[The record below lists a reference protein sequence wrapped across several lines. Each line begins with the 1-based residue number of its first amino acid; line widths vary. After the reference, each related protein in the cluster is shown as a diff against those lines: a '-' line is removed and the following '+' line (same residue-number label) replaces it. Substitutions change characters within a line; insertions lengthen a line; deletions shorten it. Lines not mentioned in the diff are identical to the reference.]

1 MGSYFQA
8 RYTNGKL
15 INNVA
20 NYGAKTNTE
29 LKMTRN
35 GVYVDISL
43 IIHDDIY
50 PLFNSYHIE
59 KIKHCIDNNYE
70 NGLSLIKLYNIKQEY
85 ELFGND
91 IFKFIVDEHLI
102 NINQNKLY
110 NDYVINNNSNKL
122 LIELKKRLKYTI
134 HTLIDVPFHITNG
147 GKLLPSD
154 WIGREFK
161 NGFEFHREID
171 KLDTRINSPPCTYLC
186 TYGLEIVHDNNVFA
200 YTKNIMNCIFYDHD
214 TCKFDINNPLDKS
227 LDKSLVYIP
236 LLNTNIV
243 FDEQQIFSNE
253 TNYISGSVSYYVSL
267 LQKSIRRCNEACL
280 IDSIEN
286 LVKIKPFNN
295 PLMNYKLVNPTRQ
308 LFWRLF
314 ISIIEDIGMY
324 KSCNY
329 LDIFDLIIYCKI
341 FQLYPYKQIN
351 KKILNKVIKL
361 SKRLVKVYDYIDH
374 FKYKKLHIDKSMQLF
389 NLIKINRLH
398 AGLFIAYNNEYG
410 MKSDFEMINRLFSC
424 KEIIDLDNSKYSKK
438 HNYSNI
444 ESYIKSDIKT
454 NIKLISIDTHTNP
467 NIMTEL
473 QNMYYTTDIKKSLN
487 DYSKDIW
494 NKSSCFN
501 IRKHELNNDDI
512 NLNDFRNNLLYIQYC
527 LYNNKSTLNVETDTL
542 LYNYI
547 KRQKKI
553 DTLLKNK
560 YEKMLNK
567 KRKLIKQ
574 FLPLRKRI
582 YEQILLSSDKNFFNY
597 KNDKVYP
604 ILTNDMLKFKIK
616 ENIIDITHDKYNEIL
631 DIYEQNK
638 SNKVCIT
645 NDIKKKYNFKTN
657 CIDIQTHSI
666 EELII
671 TNNYYEIKINNYWMN
686 LLLDYLLNNYTNIE
700 TYIIYNSLLK
710 LNIPDDVIIRNN
722 LLQYIPVNILQLLC
736 TRIYGA
742 LTDKDGDTIALFS
755 QIDRHGGSKGEAIDE
770 YNEGYLVRIMDI
782 LTILYPCFKY
792 IGKYKYKIIT
802 PSIPFSIFKNTIN
815 KIMISHNTINK
826 NPMKIKTKLWI
837 HQERTKQFVID
848 GIQKYNQRGFGDASS
863 VGSGKTLTALSIL
876 ETLDYNLHNYLILV
890 PNNQLYDVWIDEI
903 KKHLDKINI
912 YAQKS
917 NGVYEIIK
925 KSKKSSSIY
934 ITTMSRNRDHPLNE
948 SIAFIIIDECIS
960 VQNKNAK
967 WTVQCYKDVIR
978 SKYGVLMLSATFFK
992 TRYDKLFY
1000 LLKMLNTDIIEK
1012 QEYLDTILN
1021 TAINANIITSKRQ
1034 WDVQTYNINETDE
1047 FYIEYNKI
1055 KNSKLDSNTKYI
1067 ELKKLINK
1075 IDWIDIIIN
1084 KLILLSKKQHKIIYF
1099 SDSEKELKLLKDKKH
1114 PKICFYPDI
1123 SKNICCINI
1132 HKGSHGINNL
1142 IKYDTILSKPVTNDI
1157 EIQMKGRLDRG
1168 NNEHNKLYLIYIVIS
1183 DTIMELD
1190 MIKKEIGNNFYK
1202 NHIEALAVLYD
1213 KYL

>member
-35 GVYVDISL
+35 GEYVDISL

-85 ELFGND
+85 ELFGNN

-102 NINQNKLY
+102 NTNQNKLY
-110 NDYVINNNSNKL
+110 NDYIIKDNNNN
-122 LIELKKRLKYTI
+122 LIELKKRLKYII
-134 HTLIDVPFHITNG
+134 HTLIEVPFHITNG
-147 GKLLPSD
+147 GKLLPSN

-171 KLDTRINSPPCTYLC
+171 KLETRINSPPCTYLC
-186 TYGLEIVHDNNVFA
+186 TYGLEIVMNNNIFK
-200 YTKNIMNCIFYDHD
+200 YTKNVMNCIFHNQD
-214 TCKFDINNPLDKS
+214 TCKFSIEKLHDKS
-227 LDKSLVYIP
+227 YKNSVYIS
-236 LLNTNIV
+236 LLNTNVV
-243 FDEQQIFSNE
+243 FNEQEIFSND

-267 LQKSIRRCNEACL
+267 LQKSIRRCNELYL
-280 IDSIEN
+280 IEAIEN

-351 KKILNKVIKL
+351 KNILDKVIKL
-361 SKRLVKVYDYIDH
+361 SKRLIKVLDYIDH
-374 FKYKKLHIDKSMQLF
+374 FNYKKLHIDKSMQLF
-389 NLIKINRLH
+389 NLIKINRIH

-424 KEIIDLDNSKYSKK
+424 KEIIDLDNIKYSKK
-438 HNYSNI
+438 QNI
-444 ESYIKSDIKT
+444 KNNIKSSDV
-454 NIKLISIDTHTNP
+454 KLISIDPHTNP

-473 QNMYYTTDIKKSLN
+473 QNMYYTTEIKKSLN
-487 DYSKDIW
+487 DYSSDIW
-494 NKSSCFN
+494 NKSSCLN
-501 IRKHELNNDDI
+501 IRKHTLNVPNSS
-512 NLNDFRNNLLYIQYC
+512 NELNDFRNNLLYVQYC
-527 LYNNKSTLNVETDTL
+527 LYCNDKKNIYNDNDIENETLKII
-542 LYNYI
+542 I

-553 DTLLKNK
+553 DTLFEKK
-560 YEKMLNK
+560 YDEMLNG
-567 KRKLIKQ
+567 KRKLIKS

-582 YEQILLSSDKNFFNY
+582 YEQILLSSNKNYFQY
-597 KNDKVYP
+597 KNNKVYP
-604 ILTNDMLKFKIK
+604 ILTNSSLKFKIK
-616 ENIIDITHDKYNEIL
+616 ENIIDTTDDDY
-631 DIYEQNK
+631 
-638 SNKVCIT
+638 
-645 NDIKKKYNFKTN
+645 NDILNVYEKNKPDKVIITEDVRKKYNFETN
-657 CIDIQTHSI
+657 EIFTNFDVI
-666 EELII
+666 EQSVI
-671 TNNYYEIKINNYWMN
+671 TNKYYEIKINNYWTN
-686 LLLDYLLNNYTNIE
+686 LLIDYLLNNYTHIE
-700 TYIIYNSLLK
+700 TYIIYKSILK
-710 LNIPDDVIIRNN
+710 LNIPDDVIIHND

-742 LTDKDGDTIALFS
+742 LTDKNGDTIALFS
-755 QIDRHGGSKGEAIDE
+755 QIDRHGGSKGDAVDE
-770 YNEGYLVRIMDI
+770 YNEGFLVRIMDL

-792 IGKYKYKIIT
+792 VGKYKYKIIT

-815 KIMISHNTINK
+815 EIMNTHNIVNK

-876 ETLDYNLHNYLILV
+876 ESLDYELHNYLILV
-890 PNNQLYDVWIDEI
+890 PNNQLYMVWLDEI
-903 KKHLDKINI
+903 KKHLNNINI
-912 YAQKS
+912 YSQTS
-917 NGVYEIIK
+917 NGVYEIVK
-925 KSKKSSSIY
+925 KSKNSSSIY
-934 ITTMSRNRDHPLNE
+934 ITTMGRNRDHPLNK
-948 SIAFIIIDECIS
+948 SIAFVIIDECIS

-967 WTVQCYKDVIR
+967 WTVQCYKDVVR

-1000 LLKMLNTDIIEK
+1000 LLKMLNTDIIERN
-1012 QEYLDTILN
+1012 EYLDTILN

-1034 WDVQTYNINETDE
+1034 WFIKTHNIDESDE
-1047 FYIEYNKI
+1047 FYLEYNKI
-1055 KNSKLDSNTKYI
+1055 KNSKLDTNTKYI

-1075 IDWIDIIIN
+1075 INWIDIIIQ
-1084 KLILLSKKQHKIIYF
+1084 KLTSLLKENHKIIYF
-1099 SDSEKELKLLKDKKH
+1099 SDSERELKLLKEKKH
-1114 PKICFYPDI
+1114 SKICFYPDI
-1123 SKNICCINI
+1123 SKDICCINI

-1168 NNEHNKLYLIYIVIS
+1168 NNKHNKLYLIYLVIS

-1190 MIKKEIGNNFYK
+1190 MVKKEIGNNFYK